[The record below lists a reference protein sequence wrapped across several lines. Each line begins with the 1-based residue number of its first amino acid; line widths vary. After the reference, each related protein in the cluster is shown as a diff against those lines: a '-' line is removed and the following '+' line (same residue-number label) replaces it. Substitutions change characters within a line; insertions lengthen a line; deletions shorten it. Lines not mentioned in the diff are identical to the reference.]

1 MNRNATVPSARLAL
15 VGAAAALALAL
26 APVPA
31 LALSAAPAAEQSLPA
46 SIDASIPDDATL
58 ISSEY
63 ALLESGEVVS
73 VADGS
78 VVEGADLL
86 GTPDAPPDPLDVTGG
101 ERFAQMSVGEARQ
114 EIAESGV
121 QLLGMESNYGSYWGS
136 YQGQSAFFMSNGSM
150 FACQAIAVV
159 DVSEH
164 NGTID
169 WEAAKAYGVQG
180 AIIRIGFGYDRLDYT
195 VERNVRECERLGIP
209 YGIYLYSYAE
219 TPEDGRAEGRNLV
232 SWLRQLGIEPGDLDL
247 PVYYD
252 LEEWVWTGHQPPTDP
267 AVYEQ
272 MVRAWMEEVQGAGYT
287 NAGVYSY
294 RSYLYGPLNS
304 SYIHQHTSWA
314 AEYGPTLGFTDF
326 GDNFRGWQ
334 YTSEGRVAG
343 FAGNVDLNAFGNAT
357 WVNQGGS
364 GGDAAV
370 PPTSDGIFPD
380 VSSDLW
386 CADAVEWAYETGLMG
401 GYDNGNFGPAKT
413 LKRGELAQMLYNRAG
428 KPSVD
433 GSGVVELFSDC
444 GSDDFYASAVVW
456 CQENGYMRGY
466 GDGKFGPTAVMTREQ
481 LATVLWRMN
490 GSPKVSQDLS
500 SYPDASS
507 ISEGMEDAM
516 KWAVKTGAIKGTE
529 KDGVLTLN
537 PRGRL
542 DRAQAAT
549 IFMRLFA

>member
-15 VGAAAALALAL
+15 AGAAAALALAI

-31 LALSAAPAAEQSLPA
+31 LALSAAPAEEQSLPS

-78 VVEGADLL
+78 VVEDADLL

-101 ERFAQMSVGEARQ
+101 ERFAQMSVGEARE

-136 YQGQSAFFMSNGSM
+136 YQGQPAFFMSNGSM

-169 WEAAKAYGVQG
+169 WAAAKADGVKG

-195 VERNVRECERLGIP
+195 VAQNVRECERLGIP

-219 TPEDGRAEGRNLV
+219 TPEDGRAEGRNPV

-507 ISEGMEDAM
+507 VSEGMEDAM

-529 KDGVLTLN
+529 KDGVLTLD
-537 PRGRL
+537 PQGKL

-549 IFMRLFA
+549 IFMRLFS